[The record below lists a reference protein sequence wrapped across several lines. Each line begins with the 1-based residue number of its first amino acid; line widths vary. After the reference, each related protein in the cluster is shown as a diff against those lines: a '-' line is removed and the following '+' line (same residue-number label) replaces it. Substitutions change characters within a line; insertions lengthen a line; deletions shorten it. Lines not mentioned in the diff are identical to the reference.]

1 MNPAKHAQT
10 QAEAPVMV
18 STEPDHPVVGDGP
31 SGIPVSAAVQNG
43 DNDGPP
49 DSMAADIP
57 PAQVEVANAPV
68 TGNVP
73 VAPDSDAKRIANLA
87 ALKPLDYD
95 RLRREEAKALG
106 VQVKTLDD
114 LVKAARNEHSDTPLL
129 PFTEVDSHSDP
140 VVPAEVLDEVS
151 EIICRYIVLDQVQ
164 AHAAA
169 LWVAST
175 YLTDVAEIAPILII
189 NAPEKECAKT
199 LLQTVLGR
207 MAYRPLPAANA
218 SLSALFRAVELWKPT
233 LLIDEAD
240 TFFRD
245 NPELHGLVNAGYKR
259 GGSVLRSEAA
269 ADSFEPRVFSVYCA
283 KSIAGIALEKHLPDS
298 TMSRGIVL
306 NLRRKLPHEAVL
318 RLRHADNGMFELV
331 AAKLTRFA
339 EDYSQQARL
348 ARPPL
353 PDELNDRAQDNWEP
367 LLAIAE
373 CAGPDWLKRATAAA
387 LKLSNTSDQAV
398 STGNQLLADIQAV
411 FAGRLATQGPKIS
424 TVELIEALAEDAERP
439 WATYNHGKQLS
450 PRQLAKQL
458 TIYGIGSKTVRLDT
472 GKTPKGYEFSQFE
485 DAFARYLAGP
495 PNLPPQRN
503 APPAAISGI
512 AGPVADRPPGCRNDP
527 GPPEPMPG
535 LDCGG
540 VADVADKT
548 PDSRTNDPDAGF
560 EDPF

>member
-1 MNPAKHAQT
+1 MNSITRP
-10 QAEAPVMV
+10 QAEPH
-18 STEPDHPVVGDGP
+18 S
-31 SGIPVSAAVQNG
+31 
-43 DNDGPP
+43 
-49 DSMAADIP
+49 AADIATP
-57 PAQVEVANAPV
+57 EAVQPAPSEPV
-68 TGNVP
+68 TQTSVE
-73 VAPDSDAKRIANLA
+73 RIAANLVIA
-87 ALKPLDYD
+87 RLATLKPLDYD

-106 VQVKTLDD
+106 IQVKTLDD
-114 LVKAARNEHSDTPLL
+114 LVRAARNQCSDTPRL
-129 PFTEVDSHSDP
+129 PFTEIESHPDP

-151 EIICRYIVLDQVQ
+151 EIICRYIVLEKEQ
-164 AHAAA
+164 ADAAA

-175 YLTDVAEIAPILII
+175 YLTDVAEISPILII
-189 NAPEKECAKT
+189 NAPEKACAKT

-218 SLSALFRAVELWKPT
+218 SLSALFRAVEAWKPT

-424 TVELIEALAEDAERP
+424 TVDLIEALVADTERP

-512 AGPVADRPPGCRNDP
+512 AGPIADGPPGCRNDP
-527 GPPEPMPG
+527 APPEPMPD

-540 VADVADKT
+540 VADVAEKT
-548 PDSRTNDPDAGF
+548 LAPPKDDPEAGF